1 MTIKSLF
8 ETQYRKYG
16 PEVQNFIARYV
27 GNYSTAEDLTHEVF
41 INSFRATRDKDLENP
56 RAYLFAAARNHVIN
70 HFRTRAN
77 RHSNATVEF
86 DELVHGGDSPAEDQ
100 RIEARDEL
108 KQVIAAVRT
117 LPPRAQ
123 QAFLL
128 NRLQQLSYQEVG
140 QRMGISPR
148 TVENHVAKA
157 LLVCARYLA
166 DSQQVTGVDIANE
179 TNNITDLAVHRSRL
193 RSQATDR

>member
-8 ETQYRKYG
+8 EAQYRKYA

-41 INSFRATRDKDLENP
+41 INSFKATREKELENP
-56 RAYLFAAARNHVIN
+56 RAYLFAAARNHLIN
-70 HFRTRAN
+70 HFRN
-77 RHSNATVEF
+77 RTNRCSDVTVEF
-86 DELVHGGDSPAEDQ
+86 DEMVHAGDMRAEDK
-100 RIEARDEL
+100 RLEARDDLQQVL
-108 KQVIAAVRT
+108 KAIRT

-128 NRLQQLSYQEVG
+128 NRVHQLSYGEVG
-140 QRMGISPR
+140 KRMGISPR

-157 LLVCARYLA
+157 LLVCARQLA
-166 DSQQVTGVDIANE
+166 ASTENTTTIAD
-179 TNNITDLAVHRSRL
+179 NITDLAAHRDRL
-193 RSQATDR
+193 RSQAMDR